1 MALFLEIMDGQ
12 KKTYTYIPHLDG
24 LRAISVLAIL
34 AFHLRPDWL
43 PGGFLGVDV
52 FFIISGFLI
61 TSLLIDEIQNRGRI
75 NFSQFYLRRF
85 KRLFPSFILVIL
97 LTIISAFLLFDQQK
111 FISVAK
117 TALVSIFGISNLY
130 FYKTSSYFDLS
141 SIEKPLLHIWSLN
154 VEEQFYFIWPLL
166 LLTTY
171 RFFLRHSKS
180 FFILLGILILV
191 SIYFNLNYS
200 VATFYLPFFRFYE
213 FLIGVG
219 LALFPWRKSA
229 FLIHSRTY
237 FFCSII
243 VLLGVFLTV
252 DATSLLPGPL
262 SLLFIL
268 PIAYLISKGGMR
280 SRSNILE
287 MKFFKYI
294 GKRSYTI
301 YLVHW
306 PIIVF
311 YLESNSSQQ
320 LSAFE
325 CIFLMLLIF
334 LVSHILYQFYELP
347 LRISHNGSKSFWI
360 SMLTMTLLVLAV
372 CIPTSIMNKK
382 PLTNQ
387 SGLIYTQSDI
397 DSGKQLR
404 FSTRIK
410 ICEIKGWE
418 KCDIPL
424 SEKFNVLIMGDSHA
438 VDALNA
444 MYAVFPDIDYSMSE
458 LGGCPPTKR
467 MTELVPRTFP
477 DLVKCVELNKTRFD
491 VEYLK
496 QFDAIVI
503 NVLFSWYPPE
513 ELNRYTVFL
522 KKSGIKKV
530 IVFGG
535 YFETKSE
542 LPVLINQYG
551 FNEDIVL
558 GDVIPI
564 GETDLVL
571 REPTKDL
578 GYLFISKKKSLCIL
592 SDCSYWKSGIPFTWD
607 SHHLSFEFTE
617 SLLVKQKNA
626 VDAYLRNGNAY

>member
-12 KKTYTYIPHLDG
+12 KKAFTYIPHLDG

-34 AFHLRPDWL
+34 AFHLRQDWL

-75 NFSQFYLRRF
+75 NFSHFYLRRF

-97 LTIISAFLLFDQQK
+97 LTIISAYLFFDQQK

-166 LLTTY
+166 LFSTY
-171 RFFLRHSKS
+171 RFFLRNSKS
-180 FFILLGILILV
+180 FFILLGALFLA
-191 SIYFNLNYS
+191 SIYFNLNHP

-219 LALFPWRKSA
+219 LALFPWRQSTAIK
-229 FLIHSRTY
+229 HSGTY
-237 FFCSII
+237 FFCSMFA
-243 VLLGVFLTV
+243 LLSVFVTV

-268 PIAYLISKGGMR
+268 PIAYLIPKGGTR
-280 SRSNILE
+280 SRLNILE
-287 MKFFKYI
+287 MQFFKYI

-311 YLESNSSQQ
+311 YLESNSIQQ

-325 CIFLMLLIF
+325 CLLLTLLIF
-334 LVSHILYQFYELP
+334 LISHILYRFYELP
-347 LRISHNGSKSFWI
+347 LRISHIGSKSFWI
-360 SMLTMTLLVLAV
+360 SMFTITLLVLAV
-372 CIPTSIMNKK
+372 CVPTLVMNKK

-387 SGLIYTQSDI
+387 RGLIYTQSDI

-424 SEKFNVLIMGDSHA
+424 SEKFNVLIIGDSHA

-444 MYAVFPDIDYSMSE
+444 MYAVFPDFDYSMSE

-477 DLVKCVELNKTRFD
+477 DLDKCVDLNKTRFD
-491 VEYLK
+491 IEYLK

-503 NVLFSWYPPE
+503 NVLFDWYPPE
-513 ELNRYTVFL
+513 ELNRYTAFL
-522 KKSGIKKV
+522 RKSGIKKV

-542 LPVLINQYG
+542 LPALINLYG
-551 FNEDIVL
+551 FNENIVIGDI
-558 GDVIPI
+558 IPI
-564 GETDLVL
+564 GEMDLIL
-571 REPTKDL
+571 QEPTKDL
-578 GYLFISKKKSLCIL
+578 GYLFISKIKSLCIL
-592 SDCSYWKSGIPFTWD
+592 SDCSYWKSNIPFTWD
-607 SHHLSFEFTE
+607 SHHLSFQFAER
-617 SLLVKQKNA
+617 LLKSYKKEISF
-626 VDAYLRNGNAY
+626 YLIK

>member
-12 KKTYTYIPHLDG
+12 KKVFTYIPHLDG
-24 LRAISVLAIL
+24 LRAISVIAIL

-61 TSLLIDEIQNRGRI
+61 TSLLLDEIQNHGRI

-97 LTIISAFLLFDQQK
+97 LTIISAFILFDQQK

-130 FYKTSSYFDLS
+130 FYKSSSYFDLS

-154 VEEQFYFIWPLL
+154 VEEQFYLIWPLL
-166 LLTTY
+166 LLITY
-171 RFFLRHSKS
+171 RFFLRNSKS
-180 FFILLGILILV
+180 FFIMLSTIFLV
-191 SIYFNLNYS
+191 SIYFNLHHP

-219 LALFPWRKSA
+219 LALFPWRQSA
-229 FLIHSRTY
+229 PLKHSRTY

-243 VLLGVFLTV
+243 ALLSIFLIV
-252 DATSLLPGPL
+252 DAASLLPGPL

-268 PIAYLISKGGMR
+268 PIAYLITKGGMR
-280 SRSNILE
+280 SRLNILE
-287 MKFFKYI
+287 MRFFKYI

-311 YLESNSSQQ
+311 YLESNSRQQ
-320 LSAFE
+320 LSASE
-325 CIFLMLLIF
+325 CVFLTLLIF
-334 LVSHILYQFYELP
+334 LISHILYRFYELP
-347 LRISHNGSKSFWI
+347 LRISRSGSKSFWI
-360 SMLTMTLLVLAV
+360 SMLTMSLLVVAV
-372 CIPTSIMNKK
+372 CVPTLIMKKK

-387 SGLIYTQSDI
+387 TGLIYTQSDI
-397 DSGKQLR
+397 DSGRQLR

-410 ICEIKGWE
+410 ICEIKGRE
-418 KCDIPL
+418 ECDIPL

-444 MYAVFPDIDYSMSE
+444 MYAVFPDFDYSMSQ

-467 MTELVPRTFP
+467 MTELVSRTFP
-477 DLVKCVELNKTRFD
+477 DLDKCVELNKIRFD
-491 VEYLK
+491 IEYLK
-496 QFDAIVI
+496 QFDAIVV
-503 NVLFSWYPPE
+503 NVLFGWYPLE
-513 ELNRYTVFL
+513 ELNRYTTFL
-522 KKSGIKKV
+522 KKSGIEKV
-530 IVFGG
+530 VVLGP
-535 YFETKSE
+535 YFETESE
-542 LPVLINQYG
+542 LPTLINQFG
-551 FNEDIVL
+551 FSKEFILKDVVSNSKADSVL
-558 GDVIPI
+558 QG
-564 GETDLVL
+564 
-571 REPTKDL
+571 PTKDS
-578 GYLFISKKKSLCIL
+578 GYLYISKKETLCIL
-592 SDCSYWKSGIPFTWD
+592 GDCSYWKSGIPFTWD
-607 SHHLSFEFTE
+607 SHHLSFEFAND
-617 SLLVKQKNA
+617 LLVKRA
-626 VDAYLRNGNAY
+626 TTVLSYLNEK

>member
-12 KKTYTYIPHLDG
+12 KKAFTYIPHLDG

-97 LTIISAFLLFDQQK
+97 LTIISAYLLFDQQK

-154 VEEQFYFIWPLL
+154 VEEQFYFIWPFLL
-166 LLTTY
+166 LIAY
-171 RFFLRHSKS
+171 RFFLRNSKS
-180 FFILLGILILV
+180 FFILLGILFLA
-191 SIYFNLNYS
+191 SIYFNLNYP

-219 LALFPWRKSA
+219 LALFPWRQNP
-229 FLIHSRTY
+229 FLKHSRTY

-243 VLLGVFLTV
+243 ALLWVFLTV
-252 DATSLLPGPL
+252 DASSLLPGPL

-268 PIAYLISKGGMR
+268 PIAYLISKGGMK
-280 SRSNILE
+280 SRLNILE
-287 MKFFKYI
+287 MRFFKYI

-311 YLESNSSQQ
+311 YLESDSRQQ
-320 LSAFE
+320 LSALE
-325 CIFLMLLIF
+325 CIFLTLLIF
-334 LVSHILYQFYELP
+334 LISHILYRFYELP
-347 LRISHNGSKSFWI
+347 LRISLSGSKSFWI
-360 SMLTMTLLVLAV
+360 SMLTMTVLVVAV
-372 CIPTSIMNKK
+372 CVPTMITNKK
-382 PLTNQ
+382 PLINQ
-387 SGLIYTQSDI
+387 RGLVYTQSDI

-418 KCDIPL
+418 KCDFPL
-424 SEKFNVLIMGDSHA
+424 NDKFNVLIMGDSHA

-444 MYAVFPDIDYSMSE
+444 MYAVFPDFDYSMSE

-477 DLVKCVELNKTRFD
+477 DLDKCVDLNKKRFD
-491 VEYLK
+491 LEYLK
-496 QFDAIVI
+496 QFDAIVL
-503 NVLFSWYPPE
+503 NVLFGWYPPE
-513 ELNRYTVFL
+513 ELNRYTAFL

-530 IVFGG
+530 VVFGG

-542 LPVLINQYG
+542 LPVLINQFG
-551 FNEDIVL
+551 FNENIVL
-558 GDVIPI
+558 KNVTSSSTPDS
-564 GETDLVL
+564 VL
-571 REPTKDL
+571 EGSTKDL

-617 SLLVKQKNA
+617 SLLVKQKNE
-626 VDAYLRNGNAY
+626 VNAYLRNGSAY

>member
-12 KKTYTYIPHLDG
+12 KKALTYIPHLDG

-34 AFHLRPDWL
+34 SFHLRPDWL

-97 LTIISAFLLFDQQK
+97 LTIISAYLLFDQQK

-166 LLTTY
+166 LLITY
-171 RFFLRHSKS
+171 RFFLRNSKS
-180 FFILLGILILV
+180 FFSLLGILFLA
-191 SIYFNLNYS
+191 SIYFNLNYP

-219 LALFPWRKSA
+219 LALFPWGQNSSLK
-229 FLIHSRTY
+229 HSRTY

-243 VLLGVFLTV
+243 ALLWVFLTV
-252 DATSLLPGPL
+252 DASSLLPGPL

-268 PIAYLISKGGMR
+268 PIAYLISKGGMK
-280 SRSNILE
+280 SRLNILE
-287 MKFFKYI
+287 MRFFKYI

-311 YLESNSSQQ
+311 YLESDSRQQSSA
-320 LSAFE
+320 LE
-325 CIFLMLLIF
+325 CIFLSLLIF
-334 LVSHILYQFYELP
+334 LLSHILYRFYELP
-347 LRISHNGSKSFWI
+347 LRISLSGSKSFWI
-360 SMLTMTLLVLAV
+360 SMLTMTVLVVAV
-372 CIPTSIMNKK
+372 CVPTIILNKK
-382 PLTNQ
+382 PLINQ
-387 SGLIYTQSDI
+387 RGLVYTQSDI

-418 KCDIPL
+418 KCDFPL
-424 SEKFNVLIMGDSHA
+424 NDKFNVLIMGDSHA

-444 MYAVFPDIDYSMSE
+444 MYAVFPDFDYSMSE

-477 DLVKCVELNKTRFD
+477 DLDKCVDLNKTRFD

-496 QFDAIVI
+496 QFDAIVL
-503 NVLFSWYPPE
+503 NVLFGWYPPE
-513 ELNRYTVFL
+513 ELNRYTAFL

-530 IVFGG
+530 VVFGG

-542 LPVLINQYG
+542 LPVLINQFG
-551 FNEDIVL
+551 FNENIVL
-558 GDVIPI
+558 KNVTSSSTPDS
-564 GETDLVL
+564 VL
-571 REPTKDL
+571 EGRTKDL
-578 GYLFISKKKSLCIL
+578 GYLFMSKKKFLCNL
-592 SDCSYWKSGIPFTWD
+592 SDCLYWKSGIPFTWD

-617 SLLVKQKNA
+617 SLLVKQKNE
-626 VDAYLRNGNAY
+626 VNAYLRNGSAY

>member
-12 KKTYTYIPHLDG
+12 KKAFIYIPHLDG

-97 LTIISAFLLFDQQK
+97 LTIVSAYFLFDQQR

-117 TALVSIFGISNLY
+117 TALVSIFGLSNFY

-154 VEEQFYFIWPLL
+154 VEEQFYFLWPLL

-171 RFFLRHSKS
+171 RFFLRFSKS
-180 FFILLGILILV
+180 FFTLLGILFLV
-191 SIYFNLNYS
+191 SIYFNFNHP

-219 LALFPWRKSA
+219 LALLPWRQSTALK
-229 FLIHSRTY
+229 HSRTY

-243 VLLGVFLTV
+243 ALLGVFLTI
-252 DATSLLPGPL
+252 DASSLLPGPL

-280 SRSNILE
+280 SRLNILE
-287 MKFFKYI
+287 MRFFKYI

-311 YLESNSSQQ
+311 YLESNSRQR

-325 CIFLMLLIF
+325 CIFLTLLIF
-334 LVSHILYQFYELP
+334 LVSHILYRFYELP
-347 LRISHNGSKSFWI
+347 LRISLSGSKSFWI
-360 SMLTMTLLVLAV
+360 LMFTMTLLVLAV

-397 DSGKQLR
+397 DFGKQLR

-444 MYAVFPDIDYSMSE
+444 MYAVFPDFDYSMSE

-477 DLVKCVELNKTRFD
+477 DLDKCVELNKTRFD

-503 NVLFSWYPPE
+503 NVLFGWYPQE

-551 FNEDIVL
+551 FSENIVL

-564 GETDLVL
+564 DETDLVL
-571 REPTKDL
+571 QESTENL

-592 SDCSYWKSGIPFTWD
+592 SNCSYWKSSIPFTWD
-607 SHHLSFEFTE
+607 SHHLSFEFAE
-617 SLLVKQKNA
+617 SLLVKQKNE

>member
-12 KKTYTYIPHLDG
+12 KKAFTYIPHLDG

-34 AFHLRPDWL
+34 AFHLRPDLL

-75 NFSQFYLRRF
+75 NFSHFYLRRF

-97 LTIISAFLLFDQQK
+97 LTIISAYLLFDQQK

-166 LLTTY
+166 LFTTY
-171 RFFLRHSKS
+171 RFFLRNSKI
-180 FFILLGILILV
+180 FFVILGFLFIS
-191 SIYFNLNYS
+191 SIYFNLNQP
-200 VATFYLPFFRFYE
+200 VATFYLPLFRFYE
-213 FLIGVG
+213 FLIGAG
-219 LALFPWRKSA
+219 LALFPWREGLSLK
-229 FLIHSRTY
+229 HSRTY
-237 FFCSII
+237 FFASII
-243 VLLGVFLTV
+243 ALLGVFLTV

-268 PIAYLISKGGMR
+268 PIAYLISKGGTR
-280 SRSNILE
+280 SRLNILE
-287 MKFFKYI
+287 MQFFKYV

-311 YLESNSSQQ
+311 YLEGNSIQQ

-325 CIFLMLLIF
+325 CVLLTLLIF
-334 LVSHILYQFYELP
+334 LISHVLYRFYELP
-347 LRISHNGSKSFWI
+347 LRISNIGSKSFWI

-372 CIPTSIMNKK
+372 CVPTLIMNKK

-397 DSGKQLR
+397 ESGKQLR

-418 KCDIPL
+418 KCDTPL

-444 MYAVFPDIDYSMSE
+444 MYAVYPDFDYSMSE

-467 MTELVPRTFP
+467 MNELVPRTFP
-477 DLVKCVELNKTRFD
+477 NLDKCVDLNKTRLNI
-491 VEYLK
+491 EYLK
-496 QFDAIVI
+496 QFDAIVL
-503 NVLFSWYPPE
+503 NVLFGWYEPE
-513 ELNRYTVFL
+513 ELNRYLAFL
-522 KKSGIKKV
+522 SASGIKKV
-530 IVFGG
+530 VVFGG
-535 YFETKSE
+535 YFETESE
-542 LPVLINQYG
+542 LPALINQFG
-551 FNEDIVL
+551 FDKNKVIQNIVASSDSDSIL
-558 GDVIPI
+558 KQTADN
-564 GETDLVL
+564 
-571 REPTKDL
+571 L
-578 GYLFISKKKSLCIL
+578 GYFFVSKKESFCIL
-592 SDCSYWKSGIPFTWD
+592 SDCTSWDSKVPFTWD
-607 SHHLSFEFTE
+607 SHHLSFEFAIK
-617 SLLVKQKNA
+617 LLSGNRNQINS
-626 VDAYLRNGNAY
+626 YLRLNNSN